1 MDALTKYALSIYLCK
16 TAEEHIQQGKSI
28 SVKKWD
34 AIKGVPSVVDNITKT
49 DTENPTNL
57 PTDIGLNNKQLISGT
72 GSGCVL
78 HGKFRSS

>member
-16 TAEEHIQQGKSI
+16 TAEEHIQQGKPVSI
-28 SVKKWD
+28 KKWD
-34 AIKGVPSVVDNITKT
+34 SIKGVPSTVSNTTVT
-49 DTENPTNL
+49 DSENPTSL

-78 HGKFRSS
+78 NGKYRSS

>member
-16 TAEEHIQQGKSI
+16 TAEEHIQQGQPT

-34 AIKGVPSVVDNITKT
+34 TVKGMPTPVSNADLTDN
-49 DTENPTNL
+49 ENPTNL
-57 PTDIGLNNKQLISGT
+57 PTDIGINNKQLISGT

-78 HGKFRSS
+78 NGKHRSS